1 MLTRRQTVLAQKSSQ
16 RQGVAAVECALVA
29 PLLVLITL
37 GAIDSGQFV
46 NMAQVVNDAS
56 YEGAR
61 QASQNTTLN
70 QSEVRAAVVNYFAQQ
85 FPHVSATQ
93 LDSAIT
99 VNVYRSLNVS
109 LLGGDLTA
117 VLNGDL
123 TTILTGEPVA
133 VQVIFKYDSIRW
145 LTGFPGLGGRS
156 LETTTVMRRE

>member
-1 MLTRRQTVLAQKSSQ
+1 MLTRRKNVLAQKSSQ

-70 QSEVRAAVVNYFAQQ
+70 QSEVRAAVVNYFVQQ
-85 FPHVSATQ
+85 FPNVSATQ

-145 LTGFPGLGGRS
+145 LTGFPGLDGRS

>member
-1 MLTRRQTVLAQKSSQ
+1 MHTHRKTVLAQKISL
-16 RQGVAAVECALVA
+16 RKGVAAVECALVA

-61 QASQNTTLN
+61 QASQNNVLN
-70 QSEVRAAVVNYFAQQ
+70 QTEVRASVLNYFAQQ
-85 FPHVSATQ
+85 FPNVSATQ
-93 LDSAIT
+93 LDGALT
-99 VNVYRSLNVS
+99 VNVYHSLNVS
-109 LLGGDLTA
+109 LLEGDLTA

-123 TTILTGEPVA
+123 TSILTGEPVA
-133 VQVIFKYDSIRW
+133 VQVIFNYDSVRW

>member
-1 MLTRRQTVLAQKSSQ
+1 MLIHRKTVLAQNSSQ
-16 RQGVAAVECALVA
+16 RKGVAAVECALVA
-29 PLLVLITL
+29 PLLVLITM

-56 YEGAR
+56 YAGAR
-61 QASQNTTLN
+61 QASQNTALN
-70 QSEVRAAVVNYFAQQ
+70 QSEVRATVLNYVAQQ
-85 FPHVSATQ
+85 CPHISATQ

-123 TTILTGEPVA
+123 TTILSGEPVA
-133 VQVIFKYDSIRW
+133 VQVIFRYDSVRW
-145 LTGFPGLGGRS
+145 LNGFPGLGGRS
-156 LETTTVMRRE
+156 LETTTFMRRE

>member
-1 MLTRRQTVLAQKSSQ
+1 MLIHRKAVLAQNSSQ
-16 RQGVAAVECALVA
+16 RKGVAAVECALVA
-29 PLLVLITL
+29 PLLVLIAM

-56 YEGAR
+56 YAGAR
-61 QASQNTTLN
+61 QASQNTALN
-70 QSEVRAAVVNYFAQQ
+70 QSEVRAAVLNYIAQQ
-85 FPHVSATQ
+85 CPHISATQ
-93 LDSAIT
+93 LDGALT

-133 VQVIFKYDSIRW
+133 VEVIFRYDTVRW
-145 LTGFPGLGGRS
+145 LNGFPGLDSRS
-156 LETTTVMRRE
+156 LATTTVMRRE